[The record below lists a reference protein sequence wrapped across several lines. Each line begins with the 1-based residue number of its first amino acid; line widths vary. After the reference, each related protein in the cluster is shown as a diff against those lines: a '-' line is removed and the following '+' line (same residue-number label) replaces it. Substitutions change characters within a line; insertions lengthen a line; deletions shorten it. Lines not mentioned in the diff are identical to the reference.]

1 LRAPSPQEE
10 KEVHVD
16 EIVRQ
21 IMSRRR
27 FLQVSAAAAVLAAC
41 NPSGQNTASS
51 GPGGSSTTPSGG
63 SGPSGGAIS
72 GTVNVS
78 YPDEAGFKPKYVEQ
92 AAAAVKTQYSGV
104 DVKIDLQKIGSDDF
118 YTKLLLRLDSGDVPD
133 VIHVGGSLIGEL
145 ADAGY
150 IDPLDD
156 YLASWEDWKQ
166 YPESVRGGVSYNG
179 KIWAIPYGLDMRW
192 LYYRKDDLQKA
203 GLPADWQPANVQGI
217 LDAAAAVKSS
227 SPGVL
232 PYALYAGPAGSS
244 GTADHAFVPLL
255 WAYGGELQ
263 DASGKWIGDSPAT
276 KKVMAYYAKAYGD
289 GLSPKE
295 IITATK
301 PWTAM
306 REKLGNGELALLFEG
321 GWVYGGWAAKDKAA
335 TEQNV
340 GYLLH
345 PTESGGPSFTI
356 GGPGTCWYITAKSK
370 NKQAAWEFIKA
381 VNSAEIVGK
390 LNAEDP
396 HPVART
402 DAADVA
408 EFKSSK
414 YLVDS
419 TEALKKAKFTVPS
432 PEYQKV
438 IQAIQTA
445 TARVASGELGADEAA
460 KRYTDDLKQAVGA
473 DKVTSL

>member
-1 LRAPSPQEE
+1 MTDLQRLA
-10 KEVHVD
+10 V
-16 EIVRQ
+16 
-21 IMSRRR
+21 SRRR
-27 FLQVSAAAAVLAAC
+27 FLQMSAAAAVLAAC
-41 NPSGQNTASS
+41 NPTGQNSSSSAAS
-51 GPGGSSTTPSGG
+51 GSSTTPSGSSPGAGGG
-63 SGPSGGAIS
+63 SLGGAAIS

-92 AAAAVKTQYSGV
+92 AAAAVKQQFSGV
-104 DVKIDLQKIGSDDF
+104 DVKIDLQKIGDDDF

-145 ADAGY
+145 SDAGY
-150 IDPLDD
+150 IEPLDT
-156 YLASWEDWKQ
+156 YLASWADWAQ
-166 YPESVRGGVSYNG
+166 YPDAVKGGVTYNG
-179 KIWAIPYGLDMRW
+179 KTWAIPYGLDMRW

-217 LDAAAAVKSS
+217 LDAAAAVKSKDS
-227 SPGVL
+227 GVL

-255 WAYGGELQ
+255 WAYGGDLQ

-306 REKLGNGELALLFEG
+306 REKLGNGGLALLFEG

-345 PTESGGPSFTI
+345 PTETGGPSFTI

-370 NKQAAWEFIKA
+370 NKEAAWEFIKA
-381 VNSAEIVGK
+381 VNSADIVGK

-396 HPVART
+396 HPVARA

-408 EFKSSK
+408 EFKASK

-419 TEALKKAKFTVPS
+419 TAALAKAKFTAPS
-432 PEYQKV
+432 PDYQKV

-445 TARVASGELGADEAA
+445 TARVAAGDVSADDGA

-473 DKVTSL
+473 DKVTSLQ

>member
-1 LRAPSPQEE
+1 MD
-10 KEVHVD
+10 EVT
-16 EIVRQ
+16 RQ
-21 IMSRRR
+21 LMTRRR
-27 FLQVSAAAAVLAAC
+27 FLQVAV
-41 NPSGQNTASS
+41 ASS
-51 GPGGSSTTPSGG
+51 VVVACSPTATGSGAPASAPAGGSSGAPGSGG
-63 SGPSGGAIS
+63 APASTAAIS
-72 GTVNVS
+72 GTVNVT

-92 AAAAVKTQYSGV
+92 AAAAVKAQFSGV
-104 DVKIDLQKIGSDDF
+104 VVKIDLQKIGDDDF

-145 ADAGY
+145 SDAGY
-150 IDPLDD
+150 IEPLDT
-156 YLASWEDWKQ
+156 YVAAWEDWKQ
-166 YPESVRGGVSYNG
+166 YPDAVKGGVSYNG
-179 KIWAIPYGLDMRW
+179 KTWAIPYGLDMRW

-217 LDAAAAVKSS
+217 LDAAAAVKAKDS
-227 SPGVL
+227 GVL

-255 WAYGGELQ
+255 WAFGGELQ

-306 REKLGNGELALLFEG
+306 REKLGNGGLALLFEG
-321 GWVYGGWAAKDKAA
+321 GWVYGGWAANDKAG

-370 NKQAAWEFIKA
+370 NKPAAWEFIKA
-381 VNSAEIVGK
+381 MNSAEIVGK

-419 TEALKKAKFTVPS
+419 TAALAKAKFTVPS

-445 TARVASGELGADEAA
+445 TARVASGEVGADEGAS
-460 KRYTDDLKQAVGA
+460 RYTNDLKQAIGA

>member
-1 LRAPSPQEE
+1 MEE
-10 KEVHVD
+10 IHMDEV
-16 EIVRQ
+16 VRQ
-21 IMSRRR
+21 LMTRRR
-27 FLQVSAAAAVLAAC
+27 FLQVAV
-41 NPSGQNTASS
+41 ASS
-51 GPGGSSTTPSGG
+51 VVVACSPSATGSGAPASAPAGGASGAPGSGG
-63 SGPSGGAIS
+63 APASTAAIS
-72 GTVNVS
+72 GTVNVT

-92 AAAAVKTQYSGV
+92 AAAAVKAQFSGV
-104 DVKIDLQKIGSDDF
+104 DVKIDLQKIGDDDF

-145 ADAGY
+145 SDAGY
-150 IDPLDD
+150 IEPLDA
-156 YLASWEDWKQ
+156 YVGAWEDWKQ
-166 YPESVRGGVSYNG
+166 YPDAVKGGVSYNG
-179 KIWAIPYGLDMRW
+179 KTWAIPYGLDMRW

-217 LDAAAAVKSS
+217 LDAAAAVKAKDS
-227 SPGVL
+227 GVL

-255 WAYGGELQ
+255 WAFGGELQ

-306 REKLGNGELALLFEG
+306 REKLGNGGLALLFEG
-321 GWVYGGWAAKDKAA
+321 GWVYGGWAANDKAG

-370 NKQAAWEFIKA
+370 NKPAAWEFIKA
-381 VNSAEIVGK
+381 MNSAEIVGK

-419 TEALKKAKFTVPS
+419 TAALAKAKFTVPS

-445 TARVASGELGADEAA
+445 TARVASGEVGADEGAS
-460 KRYTDDLKQAVGA
+460 RYTNDLKQAIGP

>member
-1 LRAPSPQEE
+1 ME
-10 KEVHVD
+10 EVHMD
-16 EIVRQ
+16 EVVRE

-27 FLQVSAAAAVLAAC
+27 FLQVAIASGVVVAC
-41 NPSGQNTASS
+41 GPSSTSTGSTAPGS
-51 GPGGSSTTPSGG
+51 GAGGSTPPG
-63 SGPSGGAIS
+63 SGAIS

-92 AAAAVKTQYSGV
+92 AAAAVKQQFSGV

-133 VIHVGGSLIGEL
+133 VIHVGGSLVGEL
-145 ADAGY
+145 SDAGY
-150 IDPLDD
+150 IEPLDD
-156 YLASWEDWKQ
+156 YLAAWEDWKQ
-166 YPESVRGGVSYNG
+166 YPDSVKGGVSYNG
-179 KIWAIPYGLDMRW
+179 KTWAVPYGLDMRW
-192 LYYRKDDLQKA
+192 LYYRKDVLQKA
-203 GLPADWQPANVQGI
+203 GLAADWQPANVQGI
-217 LDAAAAVKSS
+217 LDAAAAVKSKD
-227 SPGVL
+227 PAVL

-255 WAYGGELQ
+255 WAYGGDLQ
-263 DASGKWIGDSPAT
+263 DPSGKWIGDSPAT

-295 IITATK
+295 ILTATK

-306 REKLGNGELALLFEG
+306 REKLGNGGLALLFEG
-321 GWVYGGWAAKDKAA
+321 GWVYGGWATKDKAA

-340 GYLLH
+340 GYVLH
-345 PTESGGPSFTI
+345 PTEDGGPSFTI
-356 GGPGTCWYITAKSK
+356 GGPGTCWYITAKST

-396 HPVART
+396 HPVARA

-408 EFKSSK
+408 EFKASK

-419 TEALKKAKFTVPS
+419 TEALKKARFTAPS
-432 PEYQKV
+432 PDYPKV
-438 IQAIQTA
+438 IQAIQAA
-445 TARVASGELGADEAA
+445 TARVAAGEVGADEGA
-460 KRYTDDLKQAVGA
+460 KRLTDDLKQAIGA

>member
-1 LRAPSPQEE
+1 MDDLVRHIISRRHFLQLTAATAVVAACTPTAVGTSAPSAG
-10 KEVHVD
+10 
-16 EIVRQ
+16 
-21 IMSRRR
+21 
-27 FLQVSAAAAVLAAC
+27 SAPAGSSSGGTL
-41 NPSGQNTASS
+41 PSGS
-51 GPGGSSTTPSGG
+51 
-63 SGPSGGAIS
+63 AIS
-72 GTVNVS
+72 GTINVS
-78 YPDEAGFKPKYVEQ
+78 YPDEAGLKPKYVEQ
-92 AAAAVKTQYSGV
+92 AAAAVKAQYSGA
-104 DVKIDLQKIGSDDF
+104 DVKIDLQKVGDDDF
-118 YTKLLLRLDSGDVPD
+118 YTKLLLGLDSGTAPD
-133 VIHVGGSLIGEL
+133 VFHVGGSSIGEL

-150 IDPLDD
+150 IEPLDD
-156 YLASWEDWKQ
+156 YVSQWADWSQ
-166 YPESVRGGVSYNG
+166 YPDAVKSGVTYQGSV
-179 KIWAIPYGLDMRW
+179 WAIPYGLDMRW

-217 LDAAAAVKSS
+217 LDAATAVKAAE
-227 SPGVL
+227 PNVL

-255 WAYGGELQ
+255 WAFGGELQ
-263 DASGKWIGDSPAT
+263 DANGKWIGDSPAT
-276 KKVMAYYAKAYGD
+276 KKVMAYYQKAYD

-295 IITATK
+295 ILTSTK

-306 REKLGNGELALLFEG
+306 REKLGKGGLALLFEG
-321 GWVYGGWAAKDKAA
+321 GWVYGGWASADKAA

-340 GYLLH
+340 GYTLH

-356 GGPGTCWYITAKSK
+356 GGPGTCWYITSASA
-370 NKQAAWEFIKA
+370 NKPGAWEFIKA
-381 VNSAEIVGK
+381 MNTAEIVGK

-419 TEALKKAKFTVPS
+419 TAALAKAKFTS
-432 PEYQKV
+432 PDPGYSKV
-438 IQAIQTA
+438 IEAIQKA
-445 TARVASGELGADEAA
+445 TARVAAGELGPDEAA
-460 KRYTDDLKQAVGA
+460 KRYTDDLAQALGA

>member
-1 LRAPSPQEE
+1 MD
-10 KEVHVD
+10 EV
-16 EIVRQ
+16 VRQ
-21 IMSRRR
+21 LMTRRR
-27 FLQVSAAAAVLAAC
+27 FLQVAV
-41 NPSGQNTASS
+41 ASS
-51 GPGGSSTTPSGG
+51 VVVACSPSATGSGAPASAPAGGASGAPGSGG
-63 SGPSGGAIS
+63 VPASTAAIS
-72 GTVNVS
+72 GTVNVT

-92 AAAAVKTQYSGV
+92 AAAAVKAQFSGV
-104 DVKIDLQKIGSDDF
+104 DVKIDLQKIGDDDF

-145 ADAGY
+145 SDAGY
-150 IDPLDD
+150 IEPLDA
-156 YLASWEDWKQ
+156 YVGAWEDWKQ
-166 YPESVRGGVSYNG
+166 YPDAVKGGVSYNG
-179 KIWAIPYGLDMRW
+179 KTWAIPYGLDMRW

-217 LDAAAAVKSS
+217 LDAAAAVKAKDS
-227 SPGVL
+227 GVL

-255 WAYGGELQ
+255 WAFGGELQ

-306 REKLGNGELALLFEG
+306 REKLGNGGLALLFEG
-321 GWVYGGWAAKDKAA
+321 GWVYGGWAANDKAG

-370 NKQAAWEFIKA
+370 NKPAAWEFIKA
-381 VNSAEIVGK
+381 MNSAEIVGK

-419 TEALKKAKFTVPS
+419 TAALAKAKFTVPS

-445 TARVASGELGADEAA
+445 TARVASGEVGPDEGAS
-460 KRYTDDLKQAVGA
+460 RYTNDLKQAIGP

>member
-1 LRAPSPQEE
+1 MTDLQRLA
-10 KEVHVD
+10 V
-16 EIVRQ
+16 
-21 IMSRRR
+21 SRRR
-27 FLQVSAAAAVLAAC
+27 FLQMSAAAAVLAAC
-41 NPSGQNTASS
+41 NPTGQNSSSSAAS
-51 GPGGSSTTPSGG
+51 GSSTTPSGSSPGAGGG
-63 SGPSGGAIS
+63 SLGGAAIS

-92 AAAAVKTQYSGV
+92 AAAAVKQQFSGV
-104 DVKIDLQKIGSDDF
+104 DVKIDLQKIGDDDF

-145 ADAGY
+145 SDAGY
-150 IDPLDD
+150 IEPLDT
-156 YLASWEDWKQ
+156 YLASWADWAQ
-166 YPESVRGGVSYNG
+166 YPDAVKGGVTYNG
-179 KIWAIPYGLDMRW
+179 KTWAIPYGLDMRW

-217 LDAAAAVKSS
+217 LDAAAAVKSKDS
-227 SPGVL
+227 GVL

-306 REKLGNGELALLFEG
+306 REKLGNGGLALLFEG

-345 PTESGGPSFTI
+345 PTETGGPSFTI

-370 NKQAAWEFIKA
+370 NKEAAWEFIKA
-381 VNSAEIVGK
+381 VNSADIVGK

-396 HPVART
+396 HPVARA

-408 EFKSSK
+408 EFKASK

-419 TEALKKAKFTVPS
+419 TAALAKAKFTAPS
-432 PEYQKV
+432 PDYQKV

-445 TARVASGELGADEAA
+445 TARVAAGDVSADDGA

>member
-1 LRAPSPQEE
+1 MD
-10 KEVHVD
+10 EVT
-16 EIVRQ
+16 RQ
-21 IMSRRR
+21 IMSRRH
-27 FLQVSAAAAVLAAC
+27 FLQVAIASSVVVACSPTSTGTSAPSQAAGTPAGGAGGSTP
-41 NPSGQNTASS
+41 PSGA
-51 GPGGSSTTPSGG
+51 
-63 SGPSGGAIS
+63 AIS
-72 GTVNVS
+72 GTVNVT

-92 AAAAVKTQYSGV
+92 AAAAVKQQYSGV
-104 DVKIDLQKIGSDDF
+104 DVKIDLQKIGDDDF

-145 ADAGY
+145 SDAGY
-150 IDPLDD
+150 IEPLDD
-156 YLASWEDWKQ
+156 YLAAWDDWKQ
-166 YPESVRGGVSYNG
+166 YPKAVQDGVSYNG
-179 KIWAIPYGLDMRW
+179 KTWAIPYGLDMRW

-217 LDAAAAVKSS
+217 LDAAASVKSKDA
-227 SPGVL
+227 GVL

-263 DASGKWIGDSPAT
+263 DPSGKWIGDSPAT

-301 PWTAM
+301 PWTSM
-306 REKLGNGELALLFEG
+306 REKLGNGGLALLFEG
-321 GWVYGGWAAKDKAA
+321 GWVYGGWAANDKAA

-370 NKQAAWEFIKA
+370 NKPAAWEFVKA

-396 HPVART
+396 HPVARA
-402 DAADVA
+402 DAAEVP

-419 TEALKKAKFTVPS
+419 TNALAKARFTAPS
-432 PEYQKV
+432 PDYQKV
-438 IQAIQTA
+438 IQAIQAA
-445 TARVASGELGADEAA
+445 TARVASGELGADDAA
-460 KRYTDDLKQAVGA
+460 KRYTDDLKQALGP